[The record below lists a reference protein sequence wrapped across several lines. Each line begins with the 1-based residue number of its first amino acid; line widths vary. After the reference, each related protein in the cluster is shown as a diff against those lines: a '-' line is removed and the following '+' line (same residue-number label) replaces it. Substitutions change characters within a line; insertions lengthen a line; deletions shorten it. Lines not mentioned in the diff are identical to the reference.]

1 MSGMAK
7 ISSKHLKMK
16 DACSLVKNGY
26 DNIDAETKRHERET
40 LMQSSSAAGRKG
52 RWNCKRDLI
61 EKNFY
66 DEEVTKSKKMKSEVS
81 VGMNRKI
88 KKIDDGTENVVISE
102 ICDRFGLIV

>member
-52 RWNCKRDLI
+52 R
-61 EKNFY
+61 
-66 DEEVTKSKKMKSEVS
+66 
-81 VGMNRKI
+81 
-88 KKIDDGTENVVISE
+88 
-102 ICDRFGLIV
+102 